1 MRRQP
6 DSERLYELVG
16 KKVEQQRRKTKLT
29 QTQLALRCGLA
40 RGSVANIESGNQ
52 RATLHTLWSIAEALG
67 IDMRSLLPSQ
77 DEYLGRDQYPSIP
90 EITSKLKKVAGK
102 SQSHVASFIASSREE
117 VNSDED
123 KHREKG

>member
-16 KKVEQQRRKTKLT
+16 KKVEQQRRKAKLT
-29 QTQLALRCGLA
+29 QTQLALRCRLA

-52 RATLHTLWSIAEALG
+52 RATLHTLWSIADALG

-77 DEYLGRDQYPSIP
+77 DEYSGRNLDPSFH

-102 SQSHVASFIASSREE
+102 SQRHVASFIASSREE
-117 VNSDED
+117 VSSDEG
-123 KHREKG
+123 KSGKKG